1 MIKAHTHPLSYLC
14 TATFILFLLPQSIHA
29 QTDMTR
35 EERIKILEALKES
48 DAILEKSISGSQ
60 LPETQ
65 HYIEGFD
72 LPPLSV
78 FMDAVIENATVKRA
92 HSQVE
97 QVKNQYRIEK
107 KKLVELLPAERKLC
121 IRALQRIER
130 QQRFLQRL
138 VSVHHSQFPVHL
150 QRRSQLQCRSRRF
163 IQPSAPAEELSL
175 QHRAA
180 SIHAGRSNGR
190 TAAQSAGSI

>member
-48 DAILEKSISGSQ
+48 DTILEKSISGSQ

-92 HSQVE
+92 QSQVE
-97 QVKNQYRIEK
+97 QVKNQYRIAK
-107 KKLVELLPAERKLC
+107 KKLVELLPSERKLC
-121 IRALQRIER
+121 IRTLQRIER

-163 IQPSAPAEELSL
+163 IQPPAPAEELSL

>member
-107 KKLVELLPAERKLC
+107 RNWWNY
-121 IRALQRIER
+121 
-130 QQRFLQRL
+130 FRL
-138 VSVHHSQFPVHL
+138 NGNYAYGRYNVLNDNSDSYNDWYQSHHSQFPVHL

>member
-1 MIKAHTHPLSYLC
+1 MIKAHTYPLSYLC
-14 TATFILFLLPQSIHA
+14 AATFILFLLPQSIHA

-48 DAILEKSISGSQ
+48 DTILEKSISGSQ
-60 LPETQ
+60 LPETR
-65 HYIEGFD
+65 HYIEGFE

-107 KKLVELLPAERKLC
+107 ETGGTT
-121 IRALQRIER
+121 
-130 QQRFLQRL
+130 
-138 VSVHHSQFPVHL
+138 S
-150 QRRSQLQCRSRRF
+150 
-163 IQPSAPAEELSL
+163 
-175 QHRAA
+175 
-180 SIHAGRSNGR
+180 G
-190 TAAQSAGSI
+190 

>member
-48 DAILEKSISGSQ
+48 DAILEKNISGSQ

-107 KKLVELLPAERKLC
+107 ETGGTT
-121 IRALQRIER
+121 
-130 QQRFLQRL
+130 
-138 VSVHHSQFPVHL
+138 SV
-150 QRRSQLQCRSRRF
+150 
-163 IQPSAPAEELSL
+163 
-175 QHRAA
+175 
-180 SIHAGRSNGR
+180 
-190 TAAQSAGSI
+190 

>member
-1 MIKAHTHPLSYLC
+1 MIKAHTYPLSYLC
-14 TATFILFLLPQSIHA
+14 AATFILFLLPQSIHA

-48 DAILEKSISGSQ
+48 DTILEKSISGSQ
-60 LPETQ
+60 LPETR
-65 HYIEGFD
+65 HYIEGFE

-97 QVKNQYRIEK
+97 QVKDQYRIEK

-138 VSVHHSQFPVHL
+138 VSVHHSQLPAHL

>member
-48 DAILEKSISGSQ
+48 DTILEKSISGSQ

-78 FMDAVIENATVKRA
+78 FMDAVIEKRHCKAGTVPGRA
-92 HSQVE
+92 
-97 QVKNQYRIEK
+97 
-107 KKLVELLPAERKLC
+107 
-121 IRALQRIER
+121 
-130 QQRFLQRL
+130 
-138 VSVHHSQFPVHL
+138 
-150 QRRSQLQCRSRRF
+150 
-163 IQPSAPAEELSL
+163 
-175 QHRAA
+175 
-180 SIHAGRSNGR
+180 G
-190 TAAQSAGSI
+190 